1 MDAALFTRIRTA
13 AILIV
18 PVVAAIALGGL
29 ALKIVVLLV
38 YAGISWEMLSFSAQL
53 SSQQRLLSFLLL
65 LLLPLGYLEFH
76 LIGWLAAFLLAAVLL
91 FTLEVAAVERDK
103 HDLNRLDSMAVLG
116 LALGYTGLLGSALL
130 IATDG
135 VSSKRL
141 LWLLLMV
148 IAADTFAY
156 FTGRAMGGPKLAPR
170 ISPKK
175 TVSGALGGI
184 AGAAAVSWIAAYLMG
199 FTVDGPASAKLVA
212 WGVLVAVLA
221 LFGDLVESLV
231 KRAFGKKD
239 SGVLLPGHGGVLD
252 RVDALLFAAP
262 VLFFFQGGA

>member
-1 MDAALFTRIRTA
+1 
-13 AILIV
+13 
-18 PVVAAIALGGL
+18 
-29 ALKIVVLLV
+29 
-38 YAGISWEMLSFSAQL
+38 
-53 SSQQRLLSFLLL
+53 
-65 LLLPLGYLEFH
+65 
-76 LIGWLAAFLLAAVLL
+76 
-91 FTLEVAAVERDK
+91 
-103 HDLNRLDSMAVLG
+103 MAVLG

-130 IATDG
+130 IATD
-135 VSSKRL
+135 VSSSKRL

-148 IAADTFAY
+148 MAADTFAY

-175 TVSGALGGI
+175 TVSGAVGGI
-184 AGAAAVSWIAAYLMG
+184 VGAAVVSWVAAYLMHYDVSG
-199 FTVDGPASAKLVA
+199 MASVKLVA
-212 WGVLVAVLA
+212 WGVVVAVLS

-262 VLFFFQGGA
+262 VLFFFHGGA